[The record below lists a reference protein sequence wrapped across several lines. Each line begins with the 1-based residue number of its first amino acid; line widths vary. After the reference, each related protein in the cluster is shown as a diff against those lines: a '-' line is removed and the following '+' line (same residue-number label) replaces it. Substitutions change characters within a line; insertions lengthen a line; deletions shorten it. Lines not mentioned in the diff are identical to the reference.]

1 MIKGI
6 SPAGKYISIFNGQP
20 AATYVNG
27 YSGLQGVGNVR
38 YNTSN
43 QALEVFD
50 GNNWMTL
57 SMPFASVG
65 LSPEAEMLLDWAKDK
80 YWKERELKELAEK
93 NKAVKIALDNVEQA
107 QQQLNVIANLARDY
121 EQTTS

>member
-6 SPAGKYISIFNGQP
+6 STYGKYVSVLNGEP

-43 QALEVFD
+43 QSFEVFD

-57 SMPFASVG
+57 SMPYAQIG
-65 LSPEAEMLLDWAKDK
+65 LNPEAEMIMDWARDK
-80 YWKERELKELAEK
+80 YYKEKELKKLAEK
-93 NKAVKIALDNVEQA
+93 NKSVKIALDNLEQA
-107 QQQLNVIANLARDY
+107 QQQLDITANLARDY

>member
-6 SPAGKYISIFNGQP
+6 GPTGKYISIFNGQP
-20 AATYVNG
+20 AATYTNG

-50 GNNWMTL
+50 GNCWMTL
-57 SMPFASVG
+57 AMPFAQIG
-65 LSPEAEMLLDWAKDK
+65 LSAEAEMLMDWARDK
-80 YWKERELKELAEK
+80 YFKEQQLSELAKK

-107 QQQLNVIANLARDY
+107 QRQLDITANLAREY
-121 EQTTS
+121 E

>member
-6 SPAGKYISIFNGQP
+6 GPTGKYISVFNGQP

-38 YNTSN
+38 YNTTN
-43 QALEVFD
+43 QAFEVFD

-65 LSPEAEMLLDWAKDK
+65 LSSEAETIMDWAKDK
-80 YWKERELKELAEK
+80 YYKEQQLKELAEK

-107 QQQLNVIANLARDY
+107 QRQLDITANLAREY
-121 EQTTS
+121 E

>member
-6 SPAGKYISIFNGQP
+6 STYGKYVSVFNGEP

-38 YNTSN
+38 YNTTN
-43 QALEVFD
+43 QSFEVFD

-57 SMPFASVG
+57 SMPYTQVG
-65 LSPEAEMLLDWAKDK
+65 LNPEAEMLLDWAKDK
-80 YWKERELKELAEK
+80 YWKEKELKELANK

-107 QQQLNVIANLARDY
+107 QRQLDITANLAREY
-121 EQTTS
+121 E